1 MITGKKQTVVKNSKK
16 TLDIITKSIKKISL
30 WSWIKKQL
38 QLATKPLVTDEK
50 YTNHSDYSLETN
62 KPLWLFIGQ
71 WLEKAKPL

>member
-1 MITGKKQTVVKNSKK
+1 M
-16 TLDIITKSIKKISL
+16 KISL